1 MMTLPST
8 ALLFGPHIEKDGT
21 RFRFWAPGEKSVG
34 LVIDDEPAIPMRPG
48 THGWFE
54 LLAPCSVG
62 ARYRF
67 ELSDGLLVP
76 DPASRFQPEGVH
88 GPSLVTDPKSYV
100 WQTEGWK
107 GRPWT
112 ETVLYELH
120 VGALGGYRGVEEKLQ
135 SLADLGITAIELMPV
150 SEFPGDRGWGYDGVL
165 PYSPSRA
172 YGTPDELKRL
182 IDKAHSLGLMVFLD
196 VVYNHFGPDG
206 NYIGRYAPSFYRKDR
221 HTPWGDGIDFE
232 RPEVRRYFIENALY
246 WLKDFRFDGLRFDAV
261 QAIGDDGFLKEMSRA
276 IRGEFAADR
285 HIHLVLENENNT
297 ASLLTGPYDGQWNDD
312 GHHILHHLL
321 TGEADGYYIDYAN
334 EPAQRLARFLESGF
348 IYQGDHSGHKGGPR
362 GTPSGDLP
370 PTAFVT
376 CIQNHDQIGNRPMGD
391 RLITLTDP
399 EKLKAAT
406 ALILLSP
413 QIPMLFM
420 GEEWGSQTPFL
431 YFTDHGGDL
440 AEAVREG
447 RRREFK
453 SFPGF
458 SNPSARETIPD
469 PNALA
474 TFERSKPDTV
484 AEEKDPI
491 WRTYYADLLKLR
503 HQHIIP
509 ALRGTKSLGATPL
522 GDKGAVARWKLGS
535 GEVLTLAVNFA
546 DTPVAWDLPEG
557 SFLFATSLQTPADA
571 ASGALTARSLIALLE
586 PA

>member
-1 MMTLPST
+1 MMSLPAT
-8 ALLFGPHIEKDGT
+8 ALVFGPHIEKDGT
-21 RFRFWAPGEKSVG
+21 RFRFWAPGEKAVG
-34 LVIDDEPAIPMRPG
+34 LVIEDQPAIPMQPG

-54 LLAPCSVG
+54 LLAPCTAG

-67 ELSDGLLVP
+67 ELSDGMLVP
-76 DPASRFQPEGVH
+76 DPASRFQPDGVH

-120 VGALGGYRGVEEKLQ
+120 VGALGGYRGVTEKLQ
-135 SLADLGITAIELMPV
+135 TLADLGITAIELMPV
-150 SEFPGDRGWGYDGVL
+150 AEFPGTRGWGYDGVL
-165 PYSPSRA
+165 PYAPSHA
-172 YGTPDELKRL
+172 YGTPDELKML
-182 IDKAHSLGLMVFLD
+182 IDTAHGLGLMVFLD

-206 NYIGRYAPSFYRKDR
+206 NYIARYAPSFFREER
-221 HTPWGDGIDFE
+221 QTPWGAGIDFE

-246 WLKDFRFDGLRFDAV
+246 WLEEFRFDGLRFDAV

-276 IRGEFAADR
+276 IRGHFNGR

-297 ASLLTGPYDGQWNDD
+297 ASLLAGRYDGQWNDD

-321 TGEADGYYIDYAN
+321 TGEADGYYIDYAD
-334 EPAQRLARFLESGF
+334 EPAQRLARFLEGGF
-348 IYQGDHSGHKGGPR
+348 IYQGDHSVHKGDVR

-370 PTAFVT
+370 PTAFIT
-376 CIQNHDQIGNRPMGD
+376 CIQNHDQVGNRPLGD

-399 EKLKAAT
+399 ERLKAAI
-406 ALILLSP
+406 ALLLLSP
-413 QIPMLFM
+413 QIPMIFM
-420 GEEWGSQTPFL
+420 GEEWGSRTPFL
-431 YFTDHGGDL
+431 YFTDHAGDL

-458 SNPSARETIPD
+458 SSPSARETIPD
-469 PNALA
+469 PNAA
-474 TFERSKPDTV
+474 STFERSIPDMGK
-484 AEEKDPI
+484 EETDPI

-509 ALRGTKSLGATPL
+509 NLRGTKSLGAALL

-535 GEVLTLAVNFA
+535 GQVLTLAVNFA
-546 DTPVAWDLPEG
+546 DTPVAWDLPQG

-571 ASGALTARSLIALLE
+571 ATGALSARSLIALLE